1 MARPSPLRLAGT
13 LHTCIRRRNF
23 SKSTFLH
30 DDKPPPNSQFS
41 PRTHQPRTSMSE
53 TPKQDILK
61 LIEGVLS
68 GKHLA
73 FGRNRAFGRNTGV
86 SSPSS
91 SSTSSPSSPTYDSDI
106 FKPIDLSEEQQRD
119 PAVAQTRP
127 APLPLPYG
135 VLRRPGYF
143 HLHFV
148 TETKN
153 THVTITDYKREVVV
167 SMSAGQ
173 VGTYKHSKRASHE
186 AGYDTAVAV
195 FERFLKKDYKIEQLE
210 LVLKG
215 FGPGRAGGVSAL
227 NGQYGEPFMK
237 KVVRVT
243 DATKLR
249 IGGTRLRNKKRN

>member
-1 MARPSPLRLAGT
+1 MSIARPSPLRLAST

-23 SKSTFLH
+23 SKSTLLL
-30 DDKPPPNSQFS
+30 DEKLPPKSQFP
-41 PRTHQPRTSMSE
+41 PRTPQPQTSMSE
-53 TPKQDILK
+53 TPKQDVLK

-73 FGRNRAFGRNTGV
+73 FGRNQAFGRNTGV
-86 SSPSS
+86 SLPSS
-91 SSTSSPSSPTYDSDI
+91 YDSDI
-106 FKPIDLSEEQQRD
+106 FQPIDMSEEQQRD
-119 PAVAQTRP
+119 PAVAQTRA
-127 APLPLPYG
+127 APVSLPTG

-186 AGYDTAVAV
+186 AGYDTTVAA
-195 FERFLKKDYKIEQLE
+195 FERFLKKDYKIEE
-210 LVLKG
+210 VEVVLKG
-215 FGPGRAGGVSAL
+215 FGPGRVGGLSAL
-227 NGQYGEPFMK
+227 SGQHGEQFK
-237 KVVRVT
+237 SKVVRVT
-243 DATKLR
+243 DATKVR
-249 IGGTRLRNKKRN
+249 IGRTRLRNKKRS

>member
-1 MARPSPLRLAGT
+1 
-13 LHTCIRRRNF
+13 
-23 SKSTFLH
+23 
-30 DDKPPPNSQFS
+30 
-41 PRTHQPRTSMSE
+41 MSE

-73 FGRNRAFGRNTGV
+73 FGRNQAFGRNTAV

-91 SSTSSPSSPTYDSDI
+91 PSYDSDI
-106 FKPIDLSEEQQRD
+106 FQPIDMSEEQQRD

-127 APLPLPYG
+127 PPLPLPQG

-186 AGYDTAVAV
+186 AAYDTAVAT
-195 FERFLKKDYKIEQLE
+195 FERFLKKDYKLE
-210 LVLKG
+210 ELEVVLKG
-215 FGPGRAGGVSAL
+215 FGPGRTGGLSAL
-227 NGQYGEPFMK
+227 NGQYGDPFRR
-237 KVVRVT
+237 KVIRVT
-243 DATKLR
+243 DATKVW
-249 IGGTRLRNKKRN
+249 IGRTRLRNKKRS